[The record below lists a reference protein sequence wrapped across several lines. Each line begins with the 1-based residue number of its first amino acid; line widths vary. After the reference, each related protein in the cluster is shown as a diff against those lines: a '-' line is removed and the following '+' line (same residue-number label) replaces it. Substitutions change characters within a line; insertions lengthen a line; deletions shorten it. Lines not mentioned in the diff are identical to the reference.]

1 MLRWFIRI
9 VLALAAIVAALWLTV
24 SYITPQPAI
33 WAIRALFDSGSDAA
47 SAKLLPKVPADVET
61 IAALR
66 YDSADPDALLD
77 IFRQKGATAP
87 QPAIIWVHGGGFVS
101 GNRRIVAEYLK
112 ILAAQG
118 FVTITV
124 DYTIAPEARYPT
136 PIRQTN
142 KALGYVV
149 ANAARYG
156 IDPEQ
161 ILIGGDSA
169 GAQIAAQV
177 ATLATN
183 PAYAKAV
190 GIAPAV
196 DADRIK
202 GAILFCGAHDVT
214 MLNLDGTLGPFLRAV
229 VWAYGGSRTAMD
241 DRQFRLM
248 ALPDHVTGDFP
259 PAFVTAGNGDPLLGQ
274 SERLA
279 SRLKAVGAPVETLFF
294 AKDHVPALGHEYQF
308 DLDSAAGQQAF
319 GRTVAFARRVTAK
332 KAEPAP

>member
-9 VLALAAIVAALWLTV
+9 ILGLVAIVAALWLTV

-47 SAKLLPKVPADVET
+47 SAKLLPKVPSNVET
-61 IAALR
+61 LAAIR
-66 YDSADPDALLD
+66 YDPADPDALLD
-77 IFRQKGATAP
+77 IFRPKAASGAR
-87 QPAIIWVHGGGFVS
+87 PAIVWVHGGGFVS
-101 GNRRIVAEYLK
+101 GNRHIVAEYLK

-124 DYTIAPEARYPT
+124 DYTIAPDARYPT

-156 IDPEQ
+156 VDPDR

-177 ATLATN
+177 ATIATN

-190 GIAPAV
+190 GIAPSV
-196 DADRIK
+196 GPDRIK

-229 VWAYGGSRTAMD
+229 VWAYGGKRDAMD
-241 DRQFRLM
+241 DPQFRLM
-248 ALPDHVTGDFP
+248 ALPNHVTADFP
-259 PAFVTAGNGDPLLGQ
+259 PAFITAGNGDPLLGQ

-279 SRLKAVGAPVETLFF
+279 NSLKSAGAPVETLFF

-308 DLDSAAGQQAF
+308 DLDSTAGKQALD
-319 GRTVAFARRVTAK
+319 RTVAFARRVTEK
-332 KAEPAP
+332 KAGTLP

>member
-1 MLRWFIRI
+1 MLRWIARI
-9 VLALAAIVAALWLTV
+9 IVGLVAVAAALWLTV

-61 IAALR
+61 LAAIR
-66 YDSADPDALLD
+66 YDPADPDALLD
-77 IFRQKGATAP
+77 IFRPKAASDAR
-87 QPAIIWVHGGGFVS
+87 PAIVWVHGGGFVS
-101 GNRRIVAEYLK
+101 GNRNIVAEYLK
-112 ILAAQG
+112 ILAGQG

-136 PIRQTN
+136 PVRQTN

-156 IDPEQ
+156 IDPDR
-161 ILIGGDSA
+161 ILVGGDSA

-177 ATLATN
+177 ATIATN
-183 PAYAKAV
+183 PAYANAV
-190 GIAPAV
+190 GIAPSV
-196 DADRIK
+196 GPERIK

-229 VWAYGGSRTAMD
+229 VWAYGGKRDAMD
-241 DRQFRLM
+241 DPQFRLM
-248 ALPDHVTGDFP
+248 ALPDHVTRDFP
-259 PAFVTAGNGDPLLGQ
+259 PAFITAGNGDPLLGQ

-279 SRLKAVGAPVETLFF
+279 NSLKKAGAPVETLFF

-308 DLDSAAGQQAF
+308 DLDSAAGKQAF
-319 GRTVAFARRVTAK
+319 DRIVAFARRVTAK

>member
-9 VLALAAIVAALWLTV
+9 LLAIVAIVAALWLMV

-47 SAKLLPKVPADVET
+47 SAKLLPKVPGDVET
-61 IAALR
+61 IAAIR
-66 YDSADPDALLD
+66 YDPADPDALLD
-77 IFRQKGATAP
+77 IFRPKAAVGAR
-87 QPAIIWVHGGGFVS
+87 PAIIWVHGGGFVS
-101 GNRRIVAEYLK
+101 GNRLIVAEYLK

-156 IDPEQ
+156 IDPDR

-177 ATLATN
+177 AAIATN
-183 PAYAKAV
+183 PAYAKKV
-190 GIAPAV
+190 EIAPAV
-196 DADRIK
+196 EPDRIK

-214 MLNLDGTLGPFLRAV
+214 MLNLDGALGPFLRAV

-241 DRQFRLM
+241 DPQFRLM
-248 ALPDHVTGDFP
+248 ALPDHVTGAFP
-259 PAFVTAGNGDPLLGQ
+259 PAFITAGNGDPLLGQ

-279 SRLKAVGAPVETLFF
+279 DSLKAAGAPVETLFF
-294 AKDHVPALGHEYQF
+294 AKDHAPALGHEYQF
-308 DLDSAAGQQAF
+308 DLDSAAGKQAF
-319 GRTVAFARRVTAK
+319 ARTVAFARRVTAK

>member
-9 VLALAAIVAALWLTV
+9 ILGLVAVVAALWLTV

-47 SAKLLPKVPADVET
+47 SAKLLPKVPSNVET
-61 IAALR
+61 LAAIR
-66 YDSADPDALLD
+66 YDPADPDALLD
-77 IFRQKGATAP
+77 IFRPKAASGAR
-87 QPAIIWVHGGGFVS
+87 PAIVWVHGGGFVS
-101 GNRRIVAEYLK
+101 GNRHIVAEYLK
-112 ILAAQG
+112 ILAGQG

-124 DYTIAPEARYPT
+124 DYTIAPDARYPT

-142 KALGYVV
+142 KALGYVA

-156 IDPEQ
+156 IDPDR

-177 ATLATN
+177 AAIATN

-190 GIAPAV
+190 GIAPSV
-196 DADRIK
+196 GPDRIK

-214 MLNLDGTLGPFLRAV
+214 MLNLDGSLGPFLRAV
-229 VWAYGGSRTAMD
+229 VWAYGGKRDAMD
-241 DRQFRLM
+241 DPQFRLM
-248 ALPDHVTGDFP
+248 ALPDHVTADFP
-259 PAFVTAGNGDPLLGQ
+259 PAFITAGNGDPLLGQ

-279 SRLKAVGAPVETLFF
+279 NSLKSAGAPVETLFF

-308 DLDSAAGQQAF
+308 DLDSTAGKQALD
-319 GRTVAFARRVTAK
+319 RTVAFARRVTEK
-332 KAEPAP
+332 KAGTLP

>member
-1 MLRWFIRI
+1 MLRWIVRI
-9 VLALAAIVAALWLTV
+9 TLGLVAIVAALWLTV

-61 IAALR
+61 LAAIR
-66 YDSADPDALLD
+66 YDPADPDALLD
-77 IFRQKGATAP
+77 IFRPKAGSDAR
-87 QPAIIWVHGGGFVS
+87 PAIVWVHGGGFVS
-101 GNRRIVAEYLK
+101 GNRHIVAEYLK
-112 ILAAQG
+112 ILAGQG

-124 DYTIAPEARYPT
+124 DYTIAPDARYPT
-136 PIRQTN
+136 PVKQTN
-142 KALGYVV
+142 TALGYVV

-156 IDPEQ
+156 IDPEG

-177 ATLATN
+177 AAIATN

-190 GIAPAV
+190 GTAPSV
-196 DADRIK
+196 GPDRIK

-214 MLNLDGTLGPFLRAV
+214 MLNLDGSLGPFLRAV
-229 VWAYGGSRTAMD
+229 VWAYGGKRDAMD
-241 DRQFRLM
+241 DPQFRLM
-248 ALPDHVTGDFP
+248 ALPDHVTRDFP
-259 PAFVTAGNGDPLLGQ
+259 PAFITAGNGDPLLGQ

-279 SRLKAVGAPVETLFF
+279 SSLKKAGAPVETLFF
-294 AKDHVPALGHEYQF
+294 AKDHAPALGHEYQF
-308 DLDSAAGQQAF
+308 DLDSAAGKRAF
-319 GRTVAFARRVTAK
+319 DRTVAFARRVAAK

>member
-1 MLRWFIRI
+1 MLRWIARI
-9 VLALAAIVAALWLTV
+9 IVGLVAVAAALWLTV

-61 IAALR
+61 LAAIR
-66 YDSADPDALLD
+66 YDPADPDALLD
-77 IFRQKGATAP
+77 IFRPKAASDAR
-87 QPAIIWVHGGGFVS
+87 PAIVWVHGGGFVS
-101 GNRRIVAEYLK
+101 GNRNIVAEYLK
-112 ILAAQG
+112 ILAGQG

-136 PIRQTN
+136 PVRQTN

-156 IDPEQ
+156 IDPDR
-161 ILIGGDSA
+161 ILVGGDSA

-177 ATLATN
+177 STIATN
-183 PAYAKAV
+183 PAYANAV
-190 GIAPAV
+190 GIAPSV
-196 DADRIK
+196 GPERIK

-229 VWAYGGSRTAMD
+229 VWAYGGKRDAMD
-241 DRQFRLM
+241 DPQFRLM
-248 ALPDHVTGDFP
+248 ALPDHVTRDFP
-259 PAFVTAGNGDPLLGQ
+259 PAFITAGNGDPLLGQ

-279 SRLKAVGAPVETLFF
+279 NSLKKAGAPVETLFF
-294 AKDHVPALGHEYQF
+294 AKDHVPVLGHEYQF
-308 DLDSAAGQQAF
+308 DLDSAAGKQAF
-319 GRTVAFARRVTAK
+319 DRIVAFARRVTAK

>member
-9 VLALAAIVAALWLTV
+9 ILGLVAIVAALWLTV

-47 SAKLLPKVPADVET
+47 SAKLLPKVPSNVET
-61 IAALR
+61 LAAIR
-66 YDSADPDALLD
+66 YDPADPDALLD
-77 IFRQKGATAP
+77 IFRPKAASGAR
-87 QPAIIWVHGGGFVS
+87 PAIVWVHGGGFVS
-101 GNRRIVAEYLK
+101 GNRHIVAEYLK

-124 DYTIAPEARYPT
+124 DYTIAPDARYPT

-142 KALGYVV
+142 KALGYVA

-156 IDPEQ
+156 VDPDR

-177 ATLATN
+177 ATIATN

-190 GIAPAV
+190 GIAPSV
-196 DADRIK
+196 GPDRIK

-229 VWAYGGSRTAMD
+229 VWAYGGKRDAMD
-241 DRQFRLM
+241 DPQFRLM
-248 ALPDHVTGDFP
+248 ALPDHVTADFP
-259 PAFVTAGNGDPLLGQ
+259 PAFITAGNGDPLLGQ

-279 SRLKAVGAPVETLFF
+279 NSLKSAGAPVETLFF

-308 DLDSAAGQQAF
+308 DLDSAAGKQALD
-319 GRTVAFARRVTAK
+319 RTVAFARRVAEK
-332 KAEPAP
+332 KAGTLP

>member
-47 SAKLLPKVPADVET
+47 SAKLLPQVPADVET

-66 YDSADPDALLD
+66 YDPADPDALLD
-77 IFRQKGATAP
+77 IFRRKGASAP

-156 IDPEQ
+156 IDPDQ

-177 ATLATN
+177 ATIATS

-196 DADRIK
+196 EPDRIK

-214 MLNLDGTLGPFLRAV
+214 VLNLDGALGPFLRAV
-229 VWAYGGSRTAMD
+229 VWAYGGKRDAMD
-241 DRQFRLM
+241 DPQFRLM
-248 ALPDHVTGDFP
+248 ALPDHVTGEFP
-259 PAFVTAGNGDPLLGQ
+259 PAFITAGNGDPLLGQ

-279 SRLKAVGAPVETLFF
+279 SSLKAAGAPVETLLF

-308 DLDSAAGQQAF
+308 DLDSAAGKQAF
-319 GRTVAFARRVTAK
+319 DRTVAFARRVTAK
-332 KAEPAP
+332 KAGTSP

>member
-1 MLRWFIRI
+1 MLRWFTRI
-9 VLALAAIVAALWLTV
+9 ILAIVAVVAALWLTV

-47 SAKLLPKVPADVET
+47 SAKLLPKVPPNVET
-61 IAALR
+61 IPSVR
-66 YDSADPDALLD
+66 YDPADPDALLD
-77 IFRQKGATAP
+77 IFRPKAASDAR
-87 QPAIIWVHGGGFVS
+87 PAIVWVHGGGFVS
-101 GNRRIVAEYLK
+101 GNRHIVAEYLK

-118 FVTITV
+118 FVTISV

-136 PIRQTN
+136 PVRQTN

-156 IDPEQ
+156 IDTDR

-177 ATLATN
+177 ATIATN

-190 GIAPAV
+190 GIAPSV
-196 DADRIK
+196 GPDRIK

-229 VWAYGGSRTAMD
+229 VWAYGGKRDAMD
-241 DRQFRLM
+241 DPQFRLM
-248 ALPDHVTGDFP
+248 ALPNHVTADFP
-259 PAFVTAGNGDPLLGQ
+259 PAFITAGNGDPLLGQ

-279 SRLKAVGAPVETLFF
+279 NSLKRVGAPVETLFF

-308 DLDSAAGQQAF
+308 DLDSAAGKQALD
-319 GRTVAFARRVTAK
+319 RTVAFARRVTEK
-332 KAEPAP
+332 KAGTLP

>member
-9 VLALAAIVAALWLTV
+9 ILGLVAVVAALWLTV

-47 SAKLLPKVPADVET
+47 SAKLLPKVPSNVET
-61 IAALR
+61 LAAIR
-66 YDSADPDALLD
+66 YDPADPDALLD
-77 IFRQKGATAP
+77 IFRPKAASGAR
-87 QPAIIWVHGGGFVS
+87 PAIVWVHGGGFVS
-101 GNRRIVAEYLK
+101 GNRHIVAEYLK

-124 DYTIAPEARYPT
+124 DYTIAPDARYPT

-142 KALGYVV
+142 KALGYVA

-156 IDPEQ
+156 VDPDR

-177 ATLATN
+177 ATIATN

-190 GIAPAV
+190 GIAPSV
-196 DADRIK
+196 GPERIK

-229 VWAYGGSRTAMD
+229 VWAYGGKRDAMD
-241 DRQFRLM
+241 DPQFRLM
-248 ALPDHVTGDFP
+248 ALPDHVTADFP
-259 PAFVTAGNGDPLLGQ
+259 PAFITAGNGDPLLGQ

-279 SRLKAVGAPVETLFF
+279 NSLKSAGAPVETLFF

-308 DLDSAAGQQAF
+308 DLDSTAGKQALD
-319 GRTVAFARRVTAK
+319 RTVAFARRVTEK
-332 KAEPAP
+332 KAGTLP

>member
-66 YDSADPDALLD
+66 YDPADPDALLD
-77 IFRQKGATAP
+77 IFRQKEATAP

-196 DADRIK
+196 EPDRIK

-229 VWAYGGSRTAMD
+229 VWAYGGKRDAMD
-241 DRQFRLM
+241 DPKFRLM
-248 ALPDHVTGDFP
+248 ALPDHVTRDFP
-259 PAFVTAGNGDPLLGQ
+259 PAFITAGNGDPLLGQ
-274 SERLA
+274 SDRLA
-279 SRLKAVGAPVETLFF
+279 SRLKAVGASVETLFF
-294 AKDHVPALGHEYQF
+294 AKDHAPALGHEYQF

-319 GRTVAFARRVTAK
+319 GRTVAFARGVTAK

>member
-9 VLALAAIVAALWLTV
+9 MLAIVAVVAALWLTV

-33 WAIRALFDSGSDAA
+33 WAIRALFDSNSDAA
-47 SAKLLPKVPADVET
+47 SAKLLPKVPSDVET
-61 IAALR
+61 LAAIR
-66 YDSADPDALLD
+66 YDPADPDALLD
-77 IFRQKGATAP
+77 IFRPKAASGAR
-87 QPAIIWVHGGGFVS
+87 PAIVWVHGGGFVS
-101 GNRRIVAEYLK
+101 GNRHIVAEYLK

-124 DYTIAPEARYPT
+124 DYTIAPDARYPT

-156 IDPEQ
+156 VDPDR

-177 ATLATN
+177 ATIATN

-190 GIAPAV
+190 GIAPSV
-196 DADRIK
+196 GPERIK

-229 VWAYGGSRTAMD
+229 VWAYGGKRDAMD

-248 ALPDHVTGDFP
+248 ALPDHVTADFP
-259 PAFVTAGNGDPLLGQ
+259 PAFITAGNGDPLLGQ

-279 SRLKAVGAPVETLFF
+279 NSLKRVGAPVETLFF

-308 DLDSAAGQQAF
+308 DLDSTAGKQALD
-319 GRTVAFARRVTAK
+319 RTVAFARRVTEK
-332 KAEPAP
+332 KAGTLP

>member
-47 SAKLLPKVPADVET
+47 SAKLLPQVPADVET

-66 YDSADPDALLD
+66 YDPADPDALLD
-77 IFRQKGATAP
+77 IFRRKGASAP

-190 GIAPAV
+190 GIAPV
-196 DADRIK
+196 VEPDRIR
-202 GAILFCGAHDVT
+202 GALLFCGAHDVT

-229 VWAYGGSRTAMD
+229 VWAYGGKRDAMD
-241 DRQFRLM
+241 DPKFRLM
-248 ALPDHVTGDFP
+248 ALPDHVTRDFP
-259 PAFVTAGNGDPLLGQ
+259 PAFITAGNGDPLLGQ

-279 SRLKAVGAPVETLFF
+279 DRLKAVGAPIETLFF
-294 AKDHVPALGHEYQF
+294 AKDHAPALGHEYQF

-319 GRTVAFARRVTAK
+319 DRTVAFAHRVTAK